1 MTAEVPA
8 DPAGTWGQ
16 VSALSY
22 SPPPPLPPPLCTP
35 SPPPHPTPPPPLFCP
50 RKTSIAGC
58 RCRGLWWTLAHSPSI
73 DRPAKSIFSSPLT
86 SCLGVWARERG
97 REREERDRG
106 RRRETEQGLRA
117 VQLEGKNMD
126 SECVRVCV
134 CGRWK
139 GQEKIW
145 GTREQC
151 LLCVVVR
158 RRRMSAC
165 SSCWHEH
172 THTHTLLDALNHTRI
187 TASRRWQCSSK
198 APAESTHRWVAVST
212 QRLQRWGCTRPS
224 LFHLLNHC
232 FRAWSR
238 ITGVGSQIL
247 LLFTRFAWT
256 CCPNFFIYFFS
267 FNTDKAGYLQTW
279 AHIYRN
285 ANIFRLKIWNS

>member
-35 SPPPHPTPPPPLFCP
+35 SPPPHPTPPPALFCP

-134 CGRWK
+134 WEVERSGEDLGNKRTVSAVCRGA
-139 GQEKIW
+139 EA
-145 GTREQC
+145 THEC
-151 LLCVVVR
+151 LQQLLT
-158 RRRMSAC
+158 
-165 SSCWHEH
+165 WTH
-172 THTHTLLDALNHTRI
+172 THTHTPRRSQSYAYHSEQTLTVLKQSSSREHSQMSGCEHT
-187 TASRRWQCSSK
+187 K
-198 APAESTHRWVAVST
+198 APAVRMHSPVFVSSFE
-212 QRLQRWGCTRPS
+212 S
-224 LFHLLNHC
+224 LFSSLEQDHWGGISNSASIYSICVNLL
-232 FRAWSR
+232 
-238 ITGVGSQIL
+238 
-247 LLFTRFAWT
+247 
-256 CCPNFFIYFFS
+256 P
-267 FNTDKAGYLQTW
+267 
-279 AHIYRN
+279 
-285 ANIFRLKIWNS
+285 